1 MQARS
6 CAALE
11 NIGITLFEVLRLILN
26 YIADNE
32 RLLFKK
38 MLLNDKDAELGEIVK
53 ERIRNPKPV
62 RVILDDL

>member
-1 MQARS
+1 M
-6 CAALE
+6 
-11 NIGITLFEVLRLILN
+11 LRLILN